1 MSAQV
6 EVWRVSTVEGVFETD
21 LDTLRQWIVEG
32 SVLPTDKVSKGSL
45 NWIDAGRAPMLKA
58 AFNGEVVPA
67 EARPPAETTEL
78 QAAVQ
83 ELPASVVPASFETP
97 PVVATAPAAA
107 SPAMPGGVAETCC
120 NHPGVAPRYLCRMCA
135 GLFCDECPKFVSAS
149 KIPICPSC
157 GDLCKPF

>member
-58 AFNGEVVPA
+58 AFNGEVVPVA
-67 EARPPAETTEL
+67 APPPADTTEV
-78 QAAVQ
+78 QAA
-83 ELPASVVPASFETP
+83 ELPASGAPAFGETSLA
-97 PVVATAPAAA
+97 VQAAPAAVL
-107 SPAMPGGVAETCC
+107 PATMPHGVAE
-120 NHPGVAPRYLCRMCA
+120 
-135 GLFCDECPKFVSAS
+135 EC
-149 KIPICPSC
+149 
-157 GDLCKPF
+157 